1 MTTPDR
7 SPGVGRRP
15 PRSTRDV
22 RLLVLG
28 GAILAASGVGW
39 FLMSWRIMHTPAS
52 DAGGEAL
59 GVVLGLL
66 IVVSVV
72 GAIRRR
78 DPDRSDDGRAVDGDR
93 S

>member
-1 MTTPDR
+1 MTTDPPSGHR
-7 SPGVGRRP
+7 SHRAARDMRLVVFGVA
-15 PRSTRDV
+15 
-22 RLLVLG
+22 LLTLIG
-28 GAILAASGVGW
+28 SGW
-39 FLMSWRIMHTPAS
+39 FLMSWQIMGTPAG

-66 IVVSVV
+66 IMVSVV